1 MENGILNRAKIK
13 QVIETKTIIGN
24 GKTNEDP
31 VRPLYQYWDSNGNLL
46 AEHDTLKDTILFER

>member
-1 MENGILNRAKIK
+1 MEACVEQAKTK
-13 QVIETKTIIGN
+13 QVIEVKIIIGS